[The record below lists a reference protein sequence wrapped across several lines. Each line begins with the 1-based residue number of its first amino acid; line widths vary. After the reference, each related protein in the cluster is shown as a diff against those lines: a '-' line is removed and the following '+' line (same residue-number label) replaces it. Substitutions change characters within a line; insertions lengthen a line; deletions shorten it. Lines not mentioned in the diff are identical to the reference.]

1 MKKML
6 DEQKGLLKNV
16 FVKMLETTAEIMR
29 FQLSMAKDK
38 KSKDGINGIID
49 KCYKAIEIVKGIEH
63 YEILVSL
70 YNSFVCKRENFF
82 ATICATISK
91 DGLIEKWDKTEEGFK
106 EFLELEKQGIE
117 QTDKE
122 EKEKME
128 VAKKIKEAREQGKKV
143 ELIYDKGKIKPVIV
157 NETLN

>member
-1 MKKML
+1 MK
-6 DEQKGLLKNV
+6 DTITEQKGLLKNV
-16 FVKMLETTAEIMR
+16 FVKMLETTSEIMR

-49 KCYKAIEIVKGIEH
+49 KCYKAIEIVKGIKH

-70 YNSFVCKRENFF
+70 YNSFICKRENFF
-82 ATICATISK
+82 VCICGTIAK
-91 DGLIEKWDKTEEGFK
+91 EGLIEKWDKTEEGFK
-106 EFLELEKQGIE
+106 EFIELEKQGIE

-122 EKEKME
+122 DKEKME
-128 VAKKIKEAREQGKKV
+128 IAKKIKEAREQGKKV

>member
-1 MKKML
+1 MRKTL

-38 KSKDGINGIID
+38 KSKDGMNGIID

-70 YNSFVCKRENFF
+70 YNSFICKRENFF

-106 EFLELEKQGIE
+106 EFIELEKQAIE

-128 VAKKIKEAREQGKKV
+128 TAKIIKEARAQGKKV
-143 ELIYDKGKIKPVIV
+143 ELMYKDGKVKPVVV